1 MPASTNLPRWAFAPA
16 FSKWFKALCF
26 SLLALA
32 SPEAFAQAQ
41 EAYEAVKPDSV
52 SIYYFGNGKP
62 RTIATFRQGLLHGP
76 TFEYHASGQINFIT
90 HYYDGEKAGEQK
102 LFDQAGRCLWVK
114 TWQADRM
121 HGQERRYYQDG
132 QIQSREEWRNNQ
144 KHGQSIFYYELGSVA
159 AELEY
164 QFGKQVS
171 STYYDQ
177 EGVIKKNLED

>member
-26 SLLALA
+26 SLLAIA
-32 SPEAFAQAQ
+32 GPEAIAQAQ

-121 HGQERRYYQDG
+121 HGQE
-132 QIQSREEWRNNQ
+132 WRNNQ
-144 KHGQSIFYYELGSVA
+144 KHGKSIFYYELGAVA

-164 QFGKQVS
+164 QFGSQVS
-171 STYYDQ
+171 ATYYD
-177 EGVIKKNLED
+177 EDGAIKKNFED